1 MSNSESPSDRNFSIF
16 SNWSASKTDSDFRQ
30 LVGRGVLSR
39 TEIAREC
46 QFAKSVL
53 AQNPRVKEALRVL
66 EDGLRDRGVLPPIAL
81 VDSDSTDNNQM
92 PVLSQRKRHS
102 TDTDPDRRLLEIE
115 NASLKAENDLLKQRL
130 SKYESLHTALLL
142 TGRVPR

>member
-1 MSNSESPSDRNFSIF
+1 MSNSESPSDRSFSIF
-16 SNWSASKTDSDFRQ
+16 SNWLASKTDVDFRQ

-46 QFAKSVL
+46 QVAKSVL
-53 AQNPRVKEALRVL
+53 TQNPKVKEALRVL
-66 EDGLRDRGVLPPIAL
+66 EDNLRDRGVLPPLASAN
-81 VDSDSTDNNQM
+81 SDSSDSNQVTM
-92 PVLSQRKRHS
+92 LALRKRS
-102 TDTDPDRRLLEIE
+102 NTETEPDRHLIEIE
-115 NASLKAENDLLKQRL
+115 LAAVKAENDLLRQRL

>member
-1 MSNSESPSDRNFSIF
+1 MPNTESPSDRNFSIF
-16 SNWSASKTDSDFRQ
+16 SNWSASKTDTDFSQ

-53 AQNPRVKEALRVL
+53 DQNPRVKAALRKL
-66 EDGLRDRGVLPPIAL
+66 EDGLRERGVLPPLAVQDTQQIETEL
-81 VDSDSTDNNQM
+81 VLTHRQSRKAGENSDRERQ
-92 PVLSQRKRHS
+92 
-102 TDTDPDRRLLEIE
+102 LEIE
-115 NASLKAENDLLKQRL
+115 NASLKAELDELKQRL
-130 SKYESLHTALLL
+130 SKYENLHTALVL

>member
-1 MSNSESPSDRNFSIF
+1 MSNSESPSDRSFSIF
-16 SNWSASKTDSDFRQ
+16 SNWLASKTDVDFRQ

-53 AQNPRVKEALRVL
+53 TQNPKVKEALRVL
-66 EDGLRDRGVLPPIAL
+66 EDNLRDRGVLPPLASAN
-81 VDSDSTDNNQM
+81 SDSSDSNQVTM
-92 PVLSQRKRHS
+92 LALRKRS
-102 TDTDPDRRLLEIE
+102 NTETEPDRHLIEIE
-115 NASLKAENDLLKQRL
+115 LAAVKAENDLLRQRL